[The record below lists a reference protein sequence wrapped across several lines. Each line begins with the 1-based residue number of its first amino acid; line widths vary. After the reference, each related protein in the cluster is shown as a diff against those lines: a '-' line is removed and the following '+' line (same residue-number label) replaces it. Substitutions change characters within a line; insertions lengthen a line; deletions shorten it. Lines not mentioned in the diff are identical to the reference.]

1 MTDFKNHEHVAALG
15 SSIDEQFEKFRAA
28 HVACVAA
35 SADETETS
43 VIVKATTARLQ
54 TIMSL
59 NNVWLIG
66 LNMSYQPYGRR
77 HPRKDWA
84 RGRIHEIRRQQRVF
98 PNKAREE
105 VAISDVI
112 HGGDVAISDYHLAS
126 HLALSV
132 TKTR

>member
-84 RGRIHEIRRQQRVF
+84 RGRIHEIRRQQRF
-98 PNKAREE
+98 FSN
-105 VAISDVI
+105 I
-112 HGGDVAISDYHLAS
+112 
-126 HLALSV
+126 
-132 TKTR
+132 TRKESQV